1 MAKFYAVRKGK
12 TNGIFFTWDDCRA
25 QVEGF
30 KGAEYKS
37 FKTLAEAEAY
47 IYGKENTE
55 TIYEDTL
62 CAYVDGSFDPAT
74 GRYGSGVVYVINDE
88 VVDTQNKC
96 AEHPDIVAMRNVAG
110 EITAS
115 VMAMRYAVAND
126 YKKIVIFHDYEGIA
140 KWCRGEWK
148 TEREGTR
155 LYKMFYESLKPR
167 LEVYFVKVD
176 AHTGVRYNE
185 MADKLANQA
194 LIEKEGIPGIRRKEE
209 MEPWKR
215 QD

>member
-12 TNGIFFTWDDCRA
+12 TSGIFFSWDDCKA
-25 QVEGF
+25 QVEGY

-37 FKTLAEAEAY
+37 FKTLSEAENY
-47 IYGKENTE
+47 ISGNESECDDYK
-55 TIYEDTL
+55 DML

-115 VMAMRYAVAND
+115 VMSMRYAIAGG
-126 YKKIVIFHDYEGIA
+126 YSELVIFHDYEGIA
-140 KWCRGEWK
+140 KWCKGEWK
-148 TEREGTR
+148 TEKEGTR
-155 LYKMFYESLKPR
+155 LYKLFYDSVKPR
-167 LEVYFVKVD
+167 LNVTFVKVD
-176 AHTGVRYNE
+176 AHTGVKYNE
-185 MADKLANQA
+185 MADKLA
-194 LIEKEGIPGIRRKEE
+194 KESLGI
-209 MEPWKR
+209 
-215 QD
+215 Q